1 MRATYITDEE
11 KQIFKKEDYNMNS
24 KNAWCKKLVSF
35 FGIFLDLPIHF
46 YAPKLWLGLDHV
58 NKATEPSKH
67 IPHETAI
74 KIYN

>member
-1 MRATYITDEE
+1 MRVIYITDEE

-24 KNAWCKKLVSF
+24 KSVWFKRLVSF
-35 FGIFLDLPIHF
+35 FGIFSDLAFHL
-46 YAPKLWLGLDHV
+46 YSPKLWLGLDHV
-58 NKATEPSKH
+58 NKATEPSKY